1 MTPPAPHRLGG
12 RPLVLTG
19 LVLALVGAGTPAAQ
33 ASFVGEAA
41 DPAGDAAAPEPG
53 RDLVAAGLGYD
64 RGSGRMQV
72 LARLRGTPDATA
84 PTSLVGYV
92 GRRTANG
99 CTGLPSAG
107 LVGLT
112 TGRATTWLRF
122 DADAQ
127 TPSARGSG
135 DRQGS
140 GTTAQG
146 LSAVDRRLQGMRP
159 DCGRVALVDPDD
171 GTRVFD
177 EATFAL
183 TARPSLGVELL
194 SLPRYVSQN
203 RTHTLRVR
211 VRNPGDAPTGTVR
224 LRIGAIGGMTAKR
237 AHRVASVAPGR
248 TRTIRVR
255 VRFGSRAAGTNRLRA
270 TATAGGLRATAQRPV
285 YVRRTSRRGTGGG
298 SGGGGTS
305 STCVQFFPGFGGD
318 AGSLGL
324 VPCRR

>member
-1 MTPPAPHRLGG
+1 MTPPSPRRRGG
-12 RPLVLTG
+12 RPLVLVG
-19 LVLALVGAGTPAAQ
+19 LLLALGTAPAAE
-33 ASFVGEAA
+33 ASFVGEAT
-41 DPAGDAAAPEPG
+41 DPAGDATASEPG

-64 RGSGRMQV
+64 RATGRMQA
-72 LARLRGTPDATA
+72 LARLRDAPDAAA

-92 GRRTANG
+92 GRRTGAG
-99 CTGLPSAG
+99 CEGLPTAG

-122 DADAQ
+122 DTDPR

-140 GTTAQG
+140 GTALQG
-146 LSAVDRRLQGMRP
+146 LSAIDRRLQGMRP

-171 GTRVFD
+171 GGRVFD

-183 TARPSLGVELL
+183 VPQPGLGVELL
-194 SLPRYVSQN
+194 SLPRYVGQG
-203 RTHTLRVR
+203 RAHTLRLR

-224 LRIGAIGGMTAKR
+224 LRLGAIAGMTAKR

-248 TRTIRVR
+248 TRTVRVT

-270 TATAGGLRATAQRPV
+270 TATAGRLRATAQRPV
-285 YVRRTSRRGTGGG
+285 YVRHQGRRGTGGG